1 MARVTVEDCIEH
13 IPNRFELVGL
23 AARRA
28 KQISSG
34 NPITIDRD
42 NDKDAVVSLR
52 EIADKTVEFDPLRE
66 EIIEGFSRHQQPDVV
81 EGVAPPPSVDELD
94 ELAEELAA
102 PEEDGLIEQETANAE
117 MDGEDDI
124 ESAMM
129 GDMPDDMAFGDEDM
143 DDVED

>member
-1 MARVTVEDCIEH
+1 MARVTVEDCIEN
-13 IPNRFELVGL
+13 ISNRFELVGV

-52 EIADKTVEFDPLRE
+52 EIADKTIEFEPLKE
-66 EIIEGFSRHQQPDVV
+66 EIIEGYSRFQRPDVI
-81 EGVAPPPSVDELD
+81 EGVAPPPSDSEL
-94 ELAEELAA
+94 EAPRSTPAIEAA
-102 PEEDGLIEQETANAE
+102 T
-117 MDGEDDI
+117 EDDI
-124 ESAMM
+124 EMTDEMEAELEESAMI
-129 GDMPDDMAFGDEDM
+129 GDAPEGMAFDDEEM